1 MATIG
6 NRDGWKVAY
15 VSVDS
20 EFKYYTSYKKLVLL
34 SCSLIGEFLSGSYC
48 YVFFCL
54 EGSQGVHLLRFSIL
68 SSSLLLVRQIWKNTS
83 SSSLGGKSENGMRCP
98 CTLWFRIRGLNAMP
112 VASTTRIALVSY
124 SRPERQAGSRRQRE
138 AHVRLVV
145 QCLWFAVAEGMMR
158 ATRQHVGLN
167 LWIVLWMSCY
177 DQHNKYGTPIAL
189 LLFAKKNEEWGMNIP
204 LSSCIECKQKD

>member
-68 SSSLLLVRQIWKNTS
+68 SSSLLLVRQIWKITS

-112 VASTTRIALVSY
+112 VASTTRSTC
-124 SRPERQAGSRRQRE
+124 
-138 AHVRLVV
+138 VV
-145 QCLWFAVAEGMMR
+145 GCAVFVVCSCWRHDACNKTTRGTELMNCSLNVMLWS
-158 ATRQHVGLN
+158 T
-167 LWIVLWMSCY
+167 
-177 DQHNKYGTPIAL
+177 
-189 LLFAKKNEEWGMNIP
+189 
-204 LSSCIECKQKD
+204 